1 MKILSILG
9 ARPQIIKHA
18 VIEEGI
24 KKLYGKKIKNVTVH
38 TGPYNFNLSDIFKQ
52 LNSKNQLSFKYIKI

>member
-24 KKLYGKKIKNVTVH
+24 KKLYGKK
-38 TGPYNFNLSDIFKQ
+38 
-52 LNSKNQLSFKYIKI
+52 NQKCYSSHRTAL

>member
-24 KKLYGKKIKNVTVH
+24 KKLYGKK
-38 TGPYNFNLSDIFKQ
+38 
-52 LNSKNQLSFKYIKI
+52 SKMLQFTQDSIIILI

>member
-9 ARPQIIKHA
+9 ARPQIIKH

-38 TGPYNFNLSDIFKQ
+38 TGQHYNFNLSDVF
-52 LNSKNQLSFKYIKI
+52 LNN